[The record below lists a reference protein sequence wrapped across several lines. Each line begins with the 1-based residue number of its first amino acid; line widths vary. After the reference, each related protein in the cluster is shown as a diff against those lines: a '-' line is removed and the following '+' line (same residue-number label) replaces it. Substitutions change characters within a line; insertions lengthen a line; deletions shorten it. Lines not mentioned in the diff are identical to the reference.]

1 MLWLSQEEEERIQ
14 EIQLLIQV
22 GIDVNVKSKSKIQP
36 PSKTFSLNE

>member
-22 GIDVNVKSKSKIQP
+22 GIDVNVKNESKIRP
-36 PSKTFSLNE
+36 PSFS